1 MLSRSW
7 AFLRYLSWY
16 SQKTRKEFEQFGLQK
31 KTCSGK
37 IYSRTR
43 TFGARVHKS
52 NIRVERWHNKYETLN
67 YMEKT
72 WIFFKQFA
80 YIKSNCT
87 ALQSLTYKEE
97 ERTFGIHCVSVS
109 PVWIVSHI
117 FVLIFHQTRV
127 LVTHNISFLP
137 QVDRIIVLKGGTIS
151 EVQILPL
158 NLIYYLINHC
168 RVMFAFR

>member
-1 MLSRSW
+1 MI
-7 AFLRYLSWY
+7 FP
-16 SQKTRKEFEQFGLQK
+16 KNKEGVRAIRATK
-31 KTCSGK
+31 KPCNGK

-72 WIFFKQFA
+72 RIFFKQFA

-97 ERTFGIHCVSVS
+97 ERTFWTPCDWIELIYFFAVNGLLGAASYGVAMSKHS
-109 PVWIVSHI
+109 PYI
-117 FVLIFHQTRV
+117 R
-127 LVTHNISFLP
+127 NISVAILRL
-137 QVDRIIVLKGGTIS
+137 QETSVLDSLHRKWWEYKS
-151 EVQILPL
+151 
-158 NLIYYLINHC
+158 HC
-168 RVMFAFR
+168 PKDSSKRGRASGLEWSALKH